1 MKSVSTVLLLL
12 VAVGCSG
19 DDPVGVDTDLPT
31 FSRSGAVMMV
41 PFKGVITQTSDALP
55 ARRGPSYD
63 LGCVDTAAAGAVG
76 EVWIPA
82 ATTYGTATATHL
94 GRATLI
100 QDGCIEISN
109 VAVGGPFLAVGDAT
123 LTAANG
129 DEVSYTF
136 DGFVHQGSLVAD
148 VDVIITGGTGR
159 FAGASGG
166 FSASST
172 GNSLAFPVI
181 YPFEGT
187 ISAPH

>member
-1 MKSVSTVLLLL
+1 MIYSVL
-12 VAVGCSG
+12 VGSCGRGPEPEIPVESSGDAVG
-19 DDPVGVDTDLPT
+19 
-31 FSRSGAVMMV
+31 A
-41 PFKGVITQTSDALP
+41 
-55 ARRGPSYD
+55 
-63 LGCVDTAAAGAVG
+63 
-76 EVWIPA
+76 
-82 ATTYGTATATHL
+82 
-94 GRATLI
+94 
-100 QDGCIEISN
+100 
-109 VAVGGPFLAVGDAT
+109 GGPFLAVGDAT

-136 DGFVHQGSLVAD
+136 DGFVHQGSFIAD